1 MDRFMLLIKSLR
13 PCRVEHWL
21 MLSILLYSL
30 VGVLKYYL
38 PAFLSNVITS
48 VCGFGFIVLIIMN
61 IRRSSLT
68 GWTRALYLFLVFWTL
83 CLTLRMFLIDDVR
96 GTFAEYKGITTW
108 LLAYFSSS
116 YFQPNLMP
124 LILLVIPTQEGFDFR
139 YLWRVMWLMVILYL
153 CYYPF
158 AFWSMTHYS
167 WSYNIAGASWGESG
181 TFGDFINNSTKGISS
196 IAPAVIMIFFKKY
209 LPNRTWKWFMVAFVG
224 SILIQAFMARRGGL
238 ATSILCLVLMWGMY
252 SFNDRSVSKFKMILK
267 ALAVV
272 GVCFMLFS
280 SLADS
285 FFSTLV
291 ERGMIDSRSG
301 VEYAFYEDM
310 DSMSDWIFGRGW
322 FGRYY
327 EPAFSRYR
335 SSIET
340 GYLALIL
347 RGGLLYL
354 IPYVGILG
362 MSFYNGYFK
371 SRNLFCKSFAIICL
385 MQIISLYPYG
395 WPAFNYLHFVI
406 WLGVWTCN
414 SRVLRLMT
422 DRQIKKLVFSR

>member
-1 MDRFMLLIKSLR
+1 MDRFVLLIKSLR
-13 PCRVEHWL
+13 PYRVEHWM

-61 IRRSSLT
+61 IRRCSLT

-96 GTFAEYKGITTW
+96 GTFSEYNGITTW

-116 YFQPNLMP
+116 YFLPNLMP
-124 LILLVIPTQEGFDFR
+124 LILLVIPTQAGFDLR

-158 AFWSMTHYS
+158 AFWSMTHYN
-167 WSYNIAGASWGESG
+167 WSFNVAGASWGEAG
-181 TFGDFINNSTKGISS
+181 TYGDFITNSTKGIAA
-196 IAPAVIMIFFKKY
+196 IAPVVIMIYFKKY
-209 LPNRTWKWFMVAFVG
+209 LPVRTWKWFMVAFVG

-238 ATSILCLVLMWGMY
+238 ATSILYLVLMWGMY
-252 SFNDRSVSKFKMILK
+252 SFNDRRVSKVKMILI

-272 GVCFMLFS
+272 GVCLVLFS
-280 SLADS
+280 NMAYS
-285 FFSTLV
+285 FFSTLM
-291 ERGMIDSRSG
+291 ERGTADSRSG
-301 VEYAFYEDM
+301 VEEGFYKDM
-310 DSMSDWIFGRGW
+310 DSASDWIFGRGW
-322 FGRYY
+322 FGQYY
-327 EPAFSRYR
+327 EPIFDKLR

-354 IPYVGILG
+354 IPYAGILG
-362 MSFYNGYFK
+362 LSFYNGYFK

-395 WPAFNYLHFVI
+395 WPTFNFLHFVI
-406 WLGVWTCN
+406 WLGVWVCN
-414 SRVLRLMT
+414 SKALRLMN
-422 DRQIKKLVFSR
+422 DRQIKRLIF

>member
-1 MDRFMLLIKSLR
+1 MLLIKSLR
-13 PCRVEHWL
+13 PYRVEHWL

-48 VCGFGFIVLIIMN
+48 VCGFGFIALIIMN
-61 IRRSSLT
+61 IRRCSLT

-96 GTFAEYKGITTW
+96 GTFGEYKGITTW

-116 YFQPNLMP
+116 YFLPNLMP
-124 LILLVIPTQEGFDFR
+124 LILLAIPTQEGFDFR

-158 AFWSMTHYS
+158 AFWSMTHYN

-238 ATSILCLVLMWGMY
+238 ATSILYLVLMWGMY
-252 SFNDRSVSKFKMILK
+252 SFNDRRVSKFKMILM